1 MEPTGSRP
9 ENLLKP
15 NKWDLLALASLQ
27 GLQSQNGQGKSKSQ
41 KIQLDP
47 LVFFISQFDL
57 HKNLYEFINL
67 ERHIDLKLHVSM
79 MNYPRHMQTIYIFYY
94 LIIYIK

>member
-1 MEPTGSRP
+1 VTPCQSYWRHQFFLWSQQALGQK
-9 ENLLKP
+9 NLLKP

-41 KIQLDP
+41 KIQLEP

-79 MNYPRHMQTIYIFYY
+79 MNDPRHM
-94 LIIYIK
+94 